1 MAYFRGGVVMV
12 RNEGTVFDPETI
24 DLMRSVLDAAW
35 ASLLP
40 EQQASMSR
48 TILAERIL
56 RAVARGKRD
65 PARLCACAL
74 FIAAPPKLK
83 AG

>member
-1 MAYFRGGVVMV
+1 MV
-12 RNEGTVFDPETI
+12 RNQGTVFDPETI

-40 EQQASMSR
+40 EQQASMSQ

-56 RAVARGKRD
+56 RAVARGERD
-65 PARLCACAL
+65 PTRLCALAL
-74 FIAAPPKLK
+74 FSVASLELK

>member
-1 MAYFRGGVVMV
+1 MG

-24 DLMRSVLDAAW
+24 DLMTSALDAAW

-40 EQQASMSR
+40 EQQARTSR
-48 TILAERIL
+48 SLLAERIL
-56 RAVARGKRD
+56 RATARGERD
-65 PARLCACAL
+65 PARLRARAL
-74 FIAAPPKLK
+74 FSVAPPELK

>member
-1 MAYFRGGVVMV
+1 MV
-12 RNEGTVFDPETI
+12 RNEGGTFDPETI

-48 TILAERIL
+48 TVLAERIL
-56 RAVARGKRD
+56 RGAALGERD
-65 PARLCACAL
+65 PARLRARAL
-74 FIAAPPKLK
+74 FSVAPSELK

>member
-1 MAYFRGGVVMV
+1 MD
-12 RNEGTVFDPETI
+12 RNQYRVFDPETI
-24 DLMRSVLDAAW
+24 DLMRSALDAAW
-35 ASLLP
+35 ASLSP

-56 RAVARGKRD
+56 NAAALGERN
-65 PARLCACAL
+65 PARLRARAL
-74 FIAAPPKLK
+74 FSVAELK